1 MGETRLIQYIKRST
15 RVGFVKEEVAKM
27 KKILYWF
34 RNDLRLTDNAPLQ
47 KALANAAE
55 IAFIYVHDPRVWNLT
70 SAGIPRLGWHRRR
83 FLKESLDNLR
93 QLLEADGYKL
103 VELWGFPEQIIPE
116 ITQIEKFNSLY
127 FSLECAPGERA
138 IESELKQ
145 KSHALGFEIKAQWSQ
160 FLFDPENLIA
170 ELLNIPQTFTDFR
183 KKIEKEKYETFIPEE
198 MSSDSQLRAK
208 PTSLLKTHGLD
219 LSELNKFLGTTTSGL
234 NFEWWNP
241 SSEEQNTLER
251 IKKDSAPTEKF
262 RLIRGG
268 CTAGERRIED
278 YFFGSKAVSN
288 YFETR
293 NGLLNSLDSTL
304 FSSWLA
310 QGCISPRSVYRR
322 LKDYEKMHGSNKSTY
337 WVFFELLWREFFKLH
352 LLNAGESFFIPHGL
366 YRVVQENEYSE
377 SHTRD
382 KIELILNCS
391 TGQPFVDA
399 NMRELI
405 QTGYMSNRGRQNV
418 ASYMIY
424 ELNIPWVL
432 GASMFESFL
441 IDYDVASNWGNWSY
455 IAGVS
460 FDPRGGRN
468 FNVEKQ
474 QRDYDPDGSY
484 VAAWSR

>member
-1 MGETRLIQYIKRST
+1 
-15 RVGFVKEEVAKM
+15 M

-34 RNDLRLTDNAPLQ
+34 RNDLRFTDNCPLHR
-47 KALANAAE
+47 AFADAAE
-55 IAFIYVHDPRVWNLT
+55 IAFIYVHDPRAMHQT
-70 SAGIPRLGWHRRR
+70 CAGIPRLGWHQRR

-93 QLLEADGYKL
+93 QLLEAKGHKL
-103 VELWGFPEQIIPE
+103 TELWGFPEQIIPE
-116 ITQIEKFNSLY
+116 IIQTEKFNSLY

-138 IESELKQ
+138 IESELRQ
-145 KSHALGFEIKAQWSQ
+145 KSHSLGFVIKAEWSQ
-160 FLFDPENLIA
+160 FLFNPERVTSGLA
-170 ELLNIPQTFTDFR
+170 NIPQTFTDFR
-183 KKIEKEKYETFIPEE
+183 KKIEKEEYETFISEE

-208 PTSLLKTHGLD
+208 PATIMRTYGLD
-219 LSELNKFLGTTTSGL
+219 LSDLNKYLGVHTSGL

-241 SSEEQNTLER
+241 RSEEQNILER
-251 IKKDSAPTEKF
+251 IKKASAPNEKF

-268 CTAGERRIED
+268 CVAGERRIED

-293 NGLLNSLDSTL
+293 NGLIKSLDSTL

-310 QGCISPRSVYRR
+310 KGCISPRSVYRR
-322 LKDYEKMHGSNKSTY
+322 LKDYEQMHGSNKSTY

-352 LLNAGESFFIPHGL
+352 LLNAGENFFLPHGL
-366 YRVVQENEYSE
+366 YRVAQKNRYSE
-377 SHTRD
+377 AQTQE

-391 TGQPFVDA
+391 TGQTFVDA

-468 FNVEKQ
+468 FNIEKQ

-484 VAAWSR
+484 VAAWS

>member
-1 MGETRLIQYIKRST
+1 MGERGLIQYIKRST
-15 RVGFVKEEVAKM
+15 LYGSVKEEFADM

-55 IAFIYVHDPRVWNLT
+55 IAFIYVHDTRVWNLT

-93 QLLEADGYKL
+93 QLLEDEGYKL
-103 VELWGFPEQIIPE
+103 VELWGFPEKIIPE
-116 ITQIEKFNSLY
+116 IIQTEKFNSLY
-127 FSLECAPGERA
+127 FSLECAPEERA
-138 IESELKQ
+138 IEGELQQ
-145 KSHALGFEIKAQWSQ
+145 KSHIHGFEIQAQWSQ
-160 FLFDPENLIA
+160 FLFNPENLIA
-170 ELLNIPQTFTDFR
+170 GLLNIPQTFTDFR

-208 PTSLLKTHGLD
+208 PASLLKTHGLD
-219 LSELNKFLGTTTSGL
+219 LSELNKFLGTNTSGL
-234 NFEWWNP
+234 NSEWWNP
-241 SSEEQNTLER
+241 SSEEQNILER
-251 IKKDSAPTEKF
+251 IKKDTAPTEKF

-268 CTAGERRIED
+268 CTMGELRIED

-310 QGCISPRSVYRR
+310 EGCISARSVYRR
-322 LKDYEKMHGSNKSTY
+322 LKDYEQMHGSNKSTY

-352 LLNAGESFFIPHGL
+352 LLNAGERFFLPHGL
-366 YRVVQENEYSE
+366 YRVAQENEFSE
-377 SHTRD
+377 SQTRD

-391 TGQPFVDA
+391 TGQPFFDA

-424 ELNIPWVL
+424 EMNIPWVL

-474 QRDYDPDGSY
+474 QRDYDSDGSY
-484 VAAWSR
+484 VATWS